1 MPPEDLPPVTPSPV
15 TTSPA
20 TNSPSSTSPRL
31 TPGVMAVVV
40 MFVVLVAGFFAGVAV
55 DRGYRHHVLMFTMHG
70 GPRYV
75 PGGPM
80 PPMEPGPEG
89 SRPRPRV
96 VDHFMRA
103 LDLTPAQASAL
114 DTIMAQDFTAVRSL
128 REAMQP
134 KVDSVVAVTRQRID
148 SVLTPAQ
155 RERYHAMLRVH
166 EHMEWHGRLGAPEGP
181 PPAGP

>member
-1 MPPEDLPPVTPSPV
+1 MPSDDLPPA
-15 TTSPA
+15 TS
-20 TNSPSSTSPRL
+20 SPSSVSPRL
-31 TPGVMAVVV
+31 TPGVVAAVV

-55 DRGYRHHVLMFTMHG
+55 DRGYRHHVLRFGPHGRSMF
-70 GPRYV
+70 V

-80 PPMEPGPEG
+80 PPMGPGPAG
-89 SRPRPRV
+89 PRPRPRV

-114 DTIMAQDFTAVRSL
+114 DTIMAQDFAAVRSL

-155 RERYHAMLRVH
+155 RERYHAML
-166 EHMEWHGRLGAPEGP
+166 EEHGRMRGRPGGPEGAPAVGP
-181 PPAGP
+181 

>member
-1 MPPEDLPPVTPSPV
+1 
-15 TTSPA
+15 
-20 TNSPSSTSPRL
+20 
-31 TPGVMAVVV
+31 

-55 DRGYRHHVLMFTMHG
+55 DRGYRHHVMTFTLHR

-80 PPMEPGPEG
+80 PPLEPGPSDG
-89 SRPRPRV
+89 PRPRPRI

-103 LDLTPAQASAL
+103 LDLTPIQASAL
-114 DTIMAQDFTAVRSL
+114 DTIMAQDFAAVRSL

-134 KVDSVVAVTRQRID
+134 KVDSVVAMTRQRID

-166 EHMEWHGRLGAPEGP
+166 GHMEWRGRLGPGP
-181 PPAGP
+181 DGAPAGP